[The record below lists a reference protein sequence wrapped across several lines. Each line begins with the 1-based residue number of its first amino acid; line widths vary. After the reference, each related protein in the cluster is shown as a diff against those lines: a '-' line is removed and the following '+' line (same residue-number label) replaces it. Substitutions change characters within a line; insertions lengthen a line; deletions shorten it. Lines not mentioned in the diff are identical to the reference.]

1 MIMKKYIVF
10 SIIALSMG
18 LTSCNDWLDKL
29 PDNRMELQTVDD
41 VKGLLVSAYPQTHPA
56 YLLEMYSDNT
66 DECVAP
72 DWSEADRFQRQAY
85 NWEDITETGI
95 DESPQEL
102 WNGHYRAIASANAAI
117 DFIES
122 KGGAPEFNEQLGE
135 ALMCRAFAIFQLST
149 VFCKAYNPATAE
161 TDLGLPFPIH
171 PETVVGQVYERGTL
185 KELYDQID
193 ADIQRALPLLGNSYD
208 KPKFHFTPDAGY
220 AFASRFYLYKG
231 DFDKSIQYSSKVLGD
246 NPAAKARNWDY
257 YFSLN
262 ANQQIRPEAY
272 VNASEKTNI
281 FLLPVYSEWGA
292 IHGPYLYGEKYAHSY
307 RITYDEDI
315 SSNGIWGASNTA
327 FKTSVWSNTA
337 FANLF
342 HRTILYKFEYTD
354 LQAGI
359 GYAHAEYPVFTTEL
373 LLLERAEAYAL
384 KGDLD
389 NAVKD
394 FNTLL
399 AIYMRSPKTYT
410 KAQIVNFYKALA
422 YYEPTNATVKKK
434 FADPVY
440 QIDADGS
447 DQESILQAI
456 MHLRRIMTVHEGFRM
471 QDVKRYGIVIYR
483 RQTNKSF
490 TITGVTDTMGT
501 DDPRRAIQLPQDV
514 ITAGLEPNDRIMVK
528 DQGGSIFQDQSLEY
542 PFANKE

>member
-1 MIMKKYIVF
+1 MKKYIGL

-66 DECVAP
+66 DDCVAP

-85 NWEDITETGI
+85 HWDDITETGV

-102 WNGHYRAIASANAAI
+102 WNSHYRAIASANAAI

-122 KGGAPEFNEQLGE
+122 SGDQAKFSEQLGE
-135 ALMCRAFAIFQLST
+135 ALMCRAFSIFQLST
-149 VFCKAYNPATAE
+149 VFCKAYNPGTAE

-171 PETVVGQVYERGTL
+171 PEKVVGQVYERGTM
-185 KELYDQID
+185 KALYDQID
-193 ADIQRALPLLGNSYD
+193 EDLQRALPLLGTSYD
-208 KPKFHFTPDAGY
+208 KPKFHFTPDAGN
-220 AFASRFYLYKG
+220 AFAARFYLYKG
-231 DFDKSIQYSSKVLGD
+231 DFDKAIQYASKVLGG
-246 NPAAKARNWDY
+246 NPAAKARDWDY

-262 ANQQIRPEAY
+262 ANGQVRPQAY
-272 VNASEKTNI
+272 VNASEKCN
-281 FLLPVYSEWGA
+281 FLLLPVYSEWGA

-315 SSNGIWGASNTA
+315 SSRGPWGAANTA

-337 FANLF
+337 LANLF
-342 HRTILYKFEYTD
+342 HRTVLYQFEYTD

-359 GYAHAEYPVFTTEL
+359 GYAHAEFPVFTTEI

-384 KGDLD
+384 KGDLQK
-389 NAVKD
+389 AVED
-394 FNTLL
+394 YNILL
-399 AIYMRSPKTYT
+399 SVYMRNPKTYT
-410 KAQIVNFYKALA
+410 LTQIVNFYKPIA
-422 YYEPTNATVKKK
+422 YYEPTAATVKKQFK
-434 FADPVY
+434 APVY
-440 QIDADGS
+440 AIDADGS
-447 DQESILQAI
+447 DQETLLQAI

-490 TITGVTDTMGT
+490 TISSVTDTMDT

-514 ITAGLEPNDRIMVK
+514 ITAGLEPNDRVLVTDK
-528 DQGGSIFQDQSLEY
+528 GESIYQDQSLDN